1 MLGVADLDCVFLD
14 SLKKYIV
21 FRLLMLHV
29 LPIFHREVLKIIL
42 IFGYVSGSLLGE
54 FSESN
59 KSSVILFNS
68 TFQLSKINLISF
80 RKLMHFHQR
89 TRVL

>member
-21 FRLLMLHV
+21 FRLLILYV
-29 LPIFHREVLKIIL
+29 LSIFHCEVLKIIL
-42 IFGYVSGSLLGE
+42 IFGDVSGSLLGE
-54 FSESN
+54 ISESN

-68 TFQLSKINLISF
+68 TFQFSKINFISF